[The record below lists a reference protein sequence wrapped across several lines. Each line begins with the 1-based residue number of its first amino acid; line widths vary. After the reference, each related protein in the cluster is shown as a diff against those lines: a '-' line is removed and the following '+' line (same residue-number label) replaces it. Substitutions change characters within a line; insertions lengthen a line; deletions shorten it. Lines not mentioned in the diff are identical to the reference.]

1 MVRLHACQAFASG
14 KQLQASTNLVWRLK
28 GVYTLG
34 NASVCKI
41 DPSMADTELVTAI
54 AFGLSYFYLKC
65 KQSETKKRKTR
76 RQRRWWMKKI
86 HRNRTRQF
94 IEEKFNELLYEP
106 SGEFDNFC
114 RMSYTD
120 FEFLLQKISPM
131 ISKQDT
137 DFRDA
142 IPAKFRLAITLRFLA
157 SGDSYK
163 SLHYMF
169 KVSVSMISITIREVC
184 RSLNEILKDLV
195 KMPTTAEGWLNIE
208 EGFRTKFPHCIG
220 SLDGKHVVIESPT
233 HSGTEYFNY
242 KKTFS
247 IVLLALVDS
256 KYKFVFADIGSQ
268 GRISDG
274 GVFNNCLL
282 WKRICRNEIDFPPPC
297 PLPGSNINIPYVFL
311 ADGAFALSQHVM
323 KPYPGNHEVG
333 SPKRLFNQNLSKSR
347 VVVEN
352 TFGILTSVFRIFRRP
367 IDLEPQ
373 TVTEFT
379 MTCVL
384 LHNFLRTSKS
394 SSNRYIPQGS
404 LDVYDSS
411 GNMVTPGSW
420 RRDNDGYNALQTL
433 PQIPRRSPL
442 NAKEVREEFTSYF
455 NRIG

>member
-1 MVRLHACQAFASG
+1 
-14 KQLQASTNLVWRLK
+14 
-28 GVYTLG
+28 
-34 NASVCKI
+34 
-41 DPSMADTELVTAI
+41 MADTELVTAI

-195 KMPTTAEGWLNIE
+195 KPFQNQ
-208 EGFRTKFPHCIG
+208 K
-220 SLDGKHVVIESPT
+220 
-233 HSGTEYFNY
+233 
-242 KKTFS
+242 
-247 IVLLALVDS
+247 
-256 KYKFVFADIGSQ
+256 Q
-268 GRISDG
+268 GG
-274 GVFNNCLL
+274 
-282 WKRICRNEIDFPPPC
+282 
-297 PLPGSNINIPYVFL
+297 
-311 ADGAFALSQHVM
+311 
-323 KPYPGNHEVG
+323 
-333 SPKRLFNQNLSKSR
+333 
-347 VVVEN
+347 
-352 TFGILTSVFRIFRRP
+352 
-367 IDLEPQ
+367 
-373 TVTEFT
+373 
-379 MTCVL
+379 
-384 LHNFLRTSKS
+384 
-394 SSNRYIPQGS
+394 
-404 LDVYDSS
+404 DVY
-411 GNMVTPGSW
+411 
-420 RRDNDGYNALQTL
+420 
-433 PQIPRRSPL
+433 
-442 NAKEVREEFTSYF
+442 
-455 NRIG
+455 